1 MEPRLSLIMLYDVVE
16 ILKTMIIWKFE
27 NFQDGDDDI
36 GVILNTEFC
45 KGEKGIS
52 CNNVLHTLGW
62 KTLEI

>member
-1 MEPRLSLIMLYDVVE
+1 
-16 ILKTMIIWKFE
+16 MIIWKFE

-52 CNNVLHTLGW
+52 CNNVLYILGW
-62 KTLEI
+62 KILEI

>member
-1 MEPRLSLIMLYDVVE
+1 MELRLSSIMLYDVVE

-45 KGEKGIS
+45 KGKKGIS
-52 CNNVLHTLGW
+52 CNNILHTLGW

>member
-1 MEPRLSLIMLYDVVE
+1 MELRLSSIMLYEVVE

-45 KGEKGIS
+45 KGKKGIS
-52 CNNVLHTLGW
+52 CNNILHTLGW